1 MKRKIYHGFAVDNG
15 VDPVKLMNAR
25 KDVWFQ
31 AMLIWL
37 CAKEM

>member
-1 MKRKIYHGFAVDNG
+1 MKKVYHGFAVDNG
-15 VDPVKLMNAR
+15 VDPVQLMKAR

-31 AMLIWL
+31 AMLIRL